1 MIKPPVFTDKFKRSV
16 SMLSWGYNE
25 EELVEEFLDKAV
37 DLLDA
42 CIEDWE
48 LVFIDDGSTDRTA
61 EIVAGFATKHP
72 GVKLVKHGKNLNVG
86 RATRTAV
93 QNATKEYLFWETV
106 DWSYDIKNLR
116 LFLELLNYYDV
127 VQGVRPVPER
137 LLSHIPLVKS
147 IYRVSSRSDNF
158 SKAFVSLSN
167 YYLIRLL
174 FGVPFHDFQN
184 VTLYPTKVAQ
194 NLDLA
199 ATSAFLN
206 PEMLLKT
213 YSQGARFIEVP
224 ITFIKRTKGEAKGTK
239 LKPVINA
246 IKELLLNWAD
256 WGMGLRFKKKHAIHS
271 YAKPAQLED
280 DLRPI
285 AQYLSAEVNRIL
297 DELDKSR

>member
-1 MIKPPVFTDKFKRSV
+1 MFRDKFKRSV

-37 DLLDA
+37 GLLDA

-61 EIVAGFATKHP
+61 EIVADYAARQP
-72 GVKLVKHGKNLNVG
+72 RVRLVKHGKNLNVG

-93 QNATKEYLFWETV
+93 QNASKEYLFWETV

-137 LLSHIPLVKS
+137 ILSHIPVIKS
-147 IYRVSSRSDNF
+147 IYRVSSRSDTF

-167 YYLIRLL
+167 YYLIRIL

-194 NLDLA
+194 KLNLSA
-199 ATSAFLN
+199 SSAFLN

-239 LKPVINA
+239 LKPLINA
-246 IKELLLNWAD
+246 IKDLLRNWAD
-256 WGMGLRFKKKHAIHS
+256 WGLGLRFSKKHPIHS
-271 YAKPAQLED
+271 FAKPNQLD
-280 DLRPI
+280 HSLRPI
-285 AQYLSAEVNRIL
+285 ARYLSAEVNTIL
-297 DELDKSR
+297 DDLNQSR